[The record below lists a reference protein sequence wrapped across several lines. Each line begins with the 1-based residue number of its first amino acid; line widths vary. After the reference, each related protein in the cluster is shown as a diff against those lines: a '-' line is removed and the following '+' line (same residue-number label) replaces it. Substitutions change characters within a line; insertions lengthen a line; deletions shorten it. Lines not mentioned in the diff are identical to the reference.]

1 MRDRSGWLTRLLCG
15 LLLWSMAAWAQ
26 AAPWSLFGPPPA
38 TLTAPVETFVR
49 GEGEDAPN
57 RYDDVA
63 TWKRQQ
69 QLLPRVDMHG
79 GHYWLVTE
87 FAPARGE
94 TTQDWVVEF
103 GNTYFEQADL
113 LVLGSDGSVQRS
125 ASGLGV
131 VPEYQLHRGREFR
144 MQAGVR
150 YAVVVEVRTRFFT
163 SLPRLDVFRA
173 SDYERRVI
181 NENVLILLGLGGL
194 LALGVF
200 NLFLGLWTHNR
211 SYVLYGG
218 QSLSLVAGW
227 GFYFNLPYDWLGI
240 SSPYWNFAPWFF
252 LLTAFHAAFCVQF
265 LDLRDYAPRMA
276 RFGRRLAIASLV
288 LLPICWLKPSWSHS
302 AATVVVGTGLGFV
315 MISGIQALRQG
326 VRRARFFV
334 AAYVAILVP
343 GVLILPANLGLV
355 PDAVD
360 NTDLVTLIGN
370 AVEAM
375 LLGFALADHL
385 RIVERTRE
393 EFRQRM
399 QQALV
404 QASTDS
410 LTGLGNRYAFNLAL
424 EESLAPARGASTRQR
439 LTIAM
444 IDLDGLK
451 SINDNL
457 GHAQGD
463 ALIEATGRG
472 LARLHGFGARAFRLG
487 GDEFAI
493 IAPGDD
499 LSRARVVQHVVMLEQ
514 ELRAQRFPAAG
525 LSYGLC
531 TSGDHSVLTAKDLA
545 DLLRL
550 ADERMYSHKLSRRTV
565 VRTGAL
571 FDP

>member
-1 MRDRSGWLTRLLCG
+1 MRDRPGWLMRLLCG
-15 LLLWSMAAWAQ
+15 VVLLSLAAAAQ
-26 AAPWSLFGPPPA
+26 AAPWSLFGPAPVALA
-38 TLTAPVETFVR
+38 TAVETFVR
-49 GEGEDAPN
+49 DESAAPPPS
-57 RYDDVA
+57 YEAVA
-63 TWKRQQ
+63 DWKRRQ
-69 QLLPRVDMHG
+69 QLLPNVGMHG
-79 GHYWLVTE
+79 GRYWLAAE
-87 FAPARGE
+87 FVPDAGTR
-94 TTQDWVVEF
+94 DWVVAF
-103 GNTYFEQADL
+103 GNTYFERAEL
-113 LVLGSDGSVQRS
+113 WVLGSDGSVQR
-125 ASGLGV
+125 ATSGIGV
-131 VPEYQLHRGREFR
+131 TPEYQLHRGRGFR
-144 MQAGVR
+144 MQADVR
-150 YAVVVEVRTRFFT
+150 YAIVVDVRSRFFT

-173 SDYERRVI
+173 ADYERRVI

-240 SSPYWNFAPWFF
+240 SSPHWNFAPWFF

-276 RFGRRLAIASLV
+276 RLGRQLAIGALA
-288 LLPICWLKPSWSHS
+288 LMPICWLTPSWSHS
-302 AATVVVGTGLGFV
+302 AATLVVGAGLSFV
-315 MISGIQALRQG
+315 LASGILALRQG
-326 VRRARFFV
+326 VRRARFFI
-334 AAYVAILVP
+334 AAYVAILIP
-343 GVLILPANLGLV
+343 GVLILPANLGIV

-424 EESLAPARGASTRQR
+424 EAFLTPMRGTAARQR

-457 GHAQGD
+457 GHAEGD
-463 ALIEATGRG
+463 ALIAATGRG
-472 LARLHGFGARAFRLG
+472 LARLHGADVRAFRLG
-487 GDEFAI
+487 GDEFAV

-499 LSRARVVQHVVMLEQ
+499 LSRARVVQHLVMLEQ
-514 ELRAQRFPAAG
+514 ELRAGGFPAAG

-531 TSGDHSVLTAKDLA
+531 TSGDHGVVNAQDLA

-550 ADERMYSHKLSRRTV
+550 ADERMYAHKLSRRPV
-565 VRTGAL
+565 LRAGAL